1 MAATETG
8 RQTSPKDLG
17 RYIGEAK
24 PKRLDELPSF
34 SHRRHCR
41 DAGRDSFI
49 GFPPGCLMLDC
60 NWSKKDL
67 AFVQHLPWSKNL
79 TNGRRSKGWG
89 LPSKPFEGP
98 LPLPLDTIITA
109 DLESLQ
115 SKGGPQTPF
124 MVEWYG
130 LKEGKPIG
138 QTYDMK

>member
-67 AFVQHLPWSKNL
+67 AFVQHLPPPVGTYGPWS
-79 TNGRRSKGWG
+79 
-89 LPSKPFEGP
+89 
-98 LPLPLDTIITA
+98 
-109 DLESLQ
+109 
-115 SKGGPQTPF
+115 GGPRVVPEQWP
-124 MVEWYG
+124 
-130 LKEGKPIG
+130 
-138 QTYDMK
+138 